1 MNGYNFTDRVRKV
14 LAMAREAASHLSH
27 EYVGTEHILL
37 GILAEGEGVAS
48 TVLQNLGVDFDALR
62 SSVINSVKRGQGP
75 TGPDLPYTSR
85 AKKVLELAMSE
96 ARELD
101 HTHVGTEH
109 LLLGLFREKK
119 GIAAQVLADAGLT
132 LEKARVETLRILGAD
147 GSTPPSGTEAHR
159 VNELRVHPSAGA
171 LGYNFTER
179 TRKVLALTRDE
190 ADRLGHPY
198 IGTEHILLGLLAEGE
213 GVASTVLQNLG
224 VDFDALRSAILN
236 MVKPGRGRPTGP
248 DLPYTFAA
256 KKVLELGMSE
266 TRDLHH
272 TAVGTEHLLLG
283 LLGEAKGIA
292 AWVLVGAGVT
302 LEKAREETLRIL
314 GTEIRS
320 SSRVAEPGGSIG
332 KRAGA
337 LIGRAAAEHL
347 PKSAR
352 RLREICG
359 SAHDVAV
366 ERQSP
371 IIAPTHL
378 AIALLRHRGG
388 MANAALD
395 RLNFDRAAVLSALN
409 EVAPRGTTPVDP
421 EGVVTAAPEVVVAIE
436 AMEELRRESNA
447 ATAGSHHLLL
457 ALIMTAPDVDFA
469 FAGQHLDV
477 NTIRES
483 VRWISG

>member
-1 MNGYNFTDRVRKV
+1 MNGYNFTERVRKV
-14 LAMAREAASHLSH
+14 LAMAREEAHGLKH
-27 EYVGTEHILL
+27 EYVGTEHMLL
-37 GILAEGEGVAS
+37 GLLREGEGVAA
-48 TVLQNLGVDFDALR
+48 TVLQNLNIELDALR
-62 SSVINSVKRGQGP
+62 STIVDVVKRGRAGSTP
-75 TGPDLPYTSR
+75 GPDLPYTSR

-101 HTHVGTEH
+101 H
-109 LLLGLFREKK
+109 
-119 GIAAQVLADAGLT
+119 
-132 LEKARVETLRILGAD
+132 
-147 GSTPPSGTEAHR
+147 S
-159 VNELRVHPSAGA
+159 
-171 LGYNFTER
+171 Y
-179 TRKVLALTRDE
+179 
-190 ADRLGHPY
+190 
-198 IGTEHILLGLLAEGE
+198 
-213 GVASTVLQNLG
+213 
-224 VDFDALRSAILN
+224 
-236 MVKPGRGRPTGP
+236 
-248 DLPYTFAA
+248 
-256 KKVLELGMSE
+256 
-266 TRDLHH
+266 
-272 TAVGTEHLLLG
+272 VGTEHLLLG
-283 LLGEAKGIA
+283 LLREEKGIA
-292 AWVLVGAGVT
+292 AQVLGDAGLT

-314 GTEIRS
+314 GTETSHRENESRRS
-320 SSRVAEPGGSIG
+320 FLQGTHVLVA
-332 KRAGA
+332 RNA
-337 LIGRAAAEHL
+337 AAAEHL

-352 RLREICG
+352 RLREIIG

-378 AIALLRHRGG
+378 AIALLRHEGG

-421 EGVVTAAPEVVVAIE
+421 EGVVTPAPEVVVAIE

-477 NTIRES
+477 NMIRES